1 MDYMIIN
8 DLNTSTL
15 ADCHVLDFGKA
26 QASIE
31 RSEQVEVF
39 GANGQLNVSE
49 GAYDGYNRTF
59 IITLR
64 HLSDA
69 MRLIEAFKTENNTVE
84 FGYLSD
90 SLFYCDLV
98 SSSYVPLG
106 PHRWKVEITVSMHP
120 FRYAKFNSDII
131 LNQSG
136 TVNNPGTIYSE
147 PVIVVEGS
155 GRVTL
160 TIGQQLMEL
169 ELDTRA
175 TIDCRH
181 KRQNIYDKN
190 GAVRNTIRKR
200 GPFFEIPVGRSGIA
214 TSGTVTKITIKGNW
228 RYKV

>member
-1 MDYMIIN
+1 MNYMIIN

-26 QASIE
+26 QTSIE
-31 RSEQVEVF
+31 RSERVEVY

-49 GAYDGYNRTF
+49 GAYDGHNRTF
-59 IITLR
+59 TITLR
-64 HLSDA
+64 HLADA
-69 MRLIEAFKTENNTVE
+69 MRLIEAFNSESNTVE

-98 SSSYVPLG
+98 DSSYAPLG
-106 PHRWKVEITVSMHP
+106 MHHWKVEITVYMHP
-120 FRYAKFNSDII
+120 FRYTKFNSDII
-131 LNQSG
+131 LNSSG

-147 PVIVVEGS
+147 PVIVIEGT
-155 GRVTL
+155 GQVTL
-160 TIGQQLMEL
+160 TIGQQTMEL
-169 ELDTRA
+169 ELDTKA

-181 KRQNIYDKN
+181 KYQNIYDKN
-190 GAVRNTIRKR
+190 GVLKNTIRKR
-200 GPFFEIPVGRSGIA
+200 GPFFEIPVGISGIA

>member
-1 MDYMIIN
+1 MNYMIIN

-26 QASIE
+26 QTSIE
-31 RSEQVEVF
+31 RSEQVEIY
-39 GANGQLNVSE
+39 GANGQLHVSE

-147 PVIVVEGS
+147 PVIVVEGA

-160 TIGQQLMEL
+160 TIGQQVMEL
-169 ELDTRA
+169 ELDTKA

-190 GAVRNTIRKR
+190 GAVKNTIRKR

>member
-31 RSEQVEVF
+31 RSELVEVY
-39 GANGQLNVSE
+39 GANGQLHVSE

-64 HLSDA
+64 HLADA
-69 MRLIEAFKTENNTVE
+69 MRLIEVFQSENNTVE
-84 FGYLSD
+84 FGYLRD

-106 PHRWKVEITVSMHP
+106 PHRWKVEINVSMHP
-120 FRYAKFNSDII
+120 FRYIKNPADVI
-131 LNQSG
+131 LTSSG
-136 TVNNPGTIYSE
+136 SVQNPGTVYSE
-147 PVIVVEGS
+147 PVIILEGS

-181 KRQNIYDKN
+181 KRQNVYDKN
-190 GAVRNTIRKR
+190 GAVKNTIRKR
-200 GPFFEIPVGRSGIA
+200 GPFFEIAVGRSGIA

>member
-1 MDYMIIN
+1 MNYMIIN
-8 DLNTSTL
+8 DLNTSALT
-15 ADCHVLDFGKA
+15 DCHVLDFGKA

-39 GANGQLNVSE
+39 GANGQLHVSE

-59 IITLR
+59 TITLR
-64 HLSDA
+64 HLADA
-69 MRLIEAFKTENNTVE
+69 MRLIETFRPDNNIVE
-84 FGYLSD
+84 FGYLRD

-98 SSSYVPLG
+98 SSSYAPLG

-120 FRYAKFNSDII
+120 FRYFKNSADVI
-131 LNQSG
+131 LTSSGSVQNLG
-136 TVNNPGTIYSE
+136 TVYSE
-147 PVIVVEGS
+147 PVIIIEGS

-160 TIGQQLMEL
+160 TIGQQVMEL
-169 ELDTRA
+169 DLDTRA

-190 GAVRNTIRKR
+190 GAVKNTIRKR

-228 RYKV
+228 RYTV

>member
-31 RSEQVEVF
+31 RSEQVEIY
-39 GANGQLNVSE
+39 GANGQLHVSE

-64 HLSDA
+64 HLADA

-147 PVIVVEGS
+147 PVIVVEGA

-160 TIGQQLMEL
+160 TIGQQVMEL

-175 TIDCRH
+175 TVDCRH

-190 GAVRNTIRKR
+190 GAVKNTIRKR
-200 GPFFEIPVGRSGIA
+200 GPFFEIPVGSSGIS
-214 TSGTVTKITIKGNW
+214 TSGTVSKITIKGNW

>member
-39 GANGQLNVSE
+39 GANGQLHVSE

-69 MRLIEAFKTENNTVE
+69 MRLIETFRPDNNIVE
-84 FGYLSD
+84 FGYLRD
-90 SLFYCDLV
+90 SVFYCDLV

-131 LNQSG
+131 LNSSG
-136 TVNNPGTIYSE
+136 VVENPGTVYSE
-147 PVIVVEGS
+147 PVIVVEGT

-160 TIGQQLMEL
+160 TIGQQVMEL

-190 GAVRNTIRKR
+190 GAVKNTIRKR

>member
-1 MDYMIIN
+1 MNYMIIN

-15 ADCHVLDFGKA
+15 ADCYVLDFGKA
-26 QASIE
+26 QTSIE

-39 GANGQLNVSE
+39 GANGQLHVSE

-106 PHRWKVEITVSMHP
+106 LHYWKVEITVYMHP

-136 TVNNPGTIYSE
+136 TVDNPGTIYSE
-147 PVIVVEGS
+147 PVIVVEGT

-160 TIGQQLMEL
+160 TIGQQIMEL
-169 ELDTRA
+169 ELDTKA

-181 KRQNIYDKN
+181 KHQNVYDKN
-190 GAVRNTIRKR
+190 GAVKNTIRKR

-228 RYKV
+228 RHKV

>member
-1 MDYMIIN
+1 MNYLIIN
-8 DLNTSTL
+8 DLNTLTL

-31 RSEQVEVF
+31 RSEQVDVF
-39 GANGQLNVSE
+39 GANGQLHVSE

-59 IITLR
+59 TITLR
-64 HLSDA
+64 HLADA
-69 MRLIEAFKTENNTVE
+69 MRLIETFRPDNNIVE
-84 FGYLSD
+84 FGYLRD

-98 SSSYVPLG
+98 SSSYAPLG

-120 FRYAKFNSDII
+120 FRYVKNPADVALTS
-131 LNQSG
+131 SG
-136 TVNNPGTIYSE
+136 SVQNPGTVYSE
-147 PVIVVEGS
+147 PIIIIEGS

-160 TIGQQLMEL
+160 TIGQQVMEL

-190 GAVRNTIRKR
+190 GAVKNTIRKR
-200 GPFFEIPVGRSGIA
+200 GPFFEIPVGRSGIS

-228 RYKV
+228 RYTV

>member
-84 FGYLSD
+84 FGYLRD

-106 PHRWKVEITVSMHP
+106 PHRWKVEIAVYMHP
-120 FRYAKFNSDII
+120 FRYEKFNSDII

-147 PVIVVEGS
+147 PVIVVEGT

-160 TIGQQLMEL
+160 TIGQQVMEL
-169 ELDTRA
+169 ELDTKA

-181 KRQNIYDKN
+181 KYQNIYDKN
-190 GAVRNTIRKR
+190 GAVKNTIRKR

>member
-1 MDYMIIN
+1 MNYMIIN

-15 ADCHVLDFGKA
+15 ADCYVLDFGKA
-26 QASIE
+26 QTSIE

-39 GANGQLNVSE
+39 GANGQLHVGE

-106 PHRWKVEITVSMHP
+106 PHRWKVEITVYMHP

-131 LNQSG
+131 LNSSG

-147 PVIVVEGS
+147 PVIVVEGT

-160 TIGQQLMEL
+160 TMGQQVMEL
-169 ELDTRA
+169 ELDTKA
-175 TIDCRH
+175 TIDGRH
-181 KRQNIYDKN
+181 KYQNIYDKN
-190 GAVRNTIRKR
+190 GFLKNTIRKR

>member
-1 MDYMIIN
+1 MNYLIVN
-8 DLNTSTL
+8 GLNTSTL

-26 QASIE
+26 QVSTE
-31 RSEQVEVF
+31 RAESAEVY
-39 GANGQLNVSE
+39 GANGTLLVSE
-49 GAYDGYNRTF
+49 GAFDGYNRTF
-59 IITLR
+59 VITLR

-69 MRLIEAFKTENNTVE
+69 MRLIEAFQAENNTLE
-84 FGYLSD
+84 FGYLQD

-106 PHRWKVEITVSMHP
+106 PYRWKVEITVSMHP

-131 LNQSG
+131 LNASG
-136 TVNNPGTIYSE
+136 TVTNPGSVYSE
-147 PVIVVEGS
+147 PVIIVEGS

-160 TIGQQLMEL
+160 TIGNQLMEL

-190 GAVRNTIRKR
+190 GAIKNTIRKR
-200 GPFFEIPVGRSGIA
+200 GPFFEIPVGRSGVS
-214 TSGTVTKITIKGNW
+214 TGGTVTKITIKGNW